1 MNTLASFS
9 RVVCLGLA
17 LSSSL
22 LLVGTNAEAAGRPN
36 VVLIMTDDQGYG
48 DFGATG
54 NPIIET
60 PHLDIMASRS
70 ASMSTFYVCPVCTP
84 TRASLMTGRYN
95 YRTRAIDTYVG
106 RAMMEP
112 EEITLAEVLS
122 SAGYATGI
130 FGKWHLGDCYPLRS
144 IDQGFEQSL
153 VHRGGG
159 LAQPS
164 EPRENQRRYT
174 DAILF
179 RNGKQVETKGYCT
192 DVYFEAASQF
202 IEDSYQA
209 GRPFFVY
216 LPTNAP
222 HNPLHDV
229 PEELRAHYMQKD
241 IGSLC
246 VDKSKIDKA
255 TGKIVAEE
263 VDRLARIA
271 AMITNVDQNVGRLF
285 AKLNALGIEND
296 TLVIFLV
303 DNGPNSKRFVGPFR
317 GAKTDVYEGGIR
329 SPLWLHWPARLKP
342 GATHDGLAAHIDLM
356 PTILEACDV
365 KPPEGVQ
372 FDGRS
377 FLPLLENETA
387 NWPERTIV
395 TQWHRGDQ
403 PTRYHHFMIRD
414 SQWKLL
420 NNKNTS
426 LEHRGDSPHFELY
439 DLLADPGE
447 LNNLVEEK
455 PKIVARLKHAYDQWF
470 DDVSNTRPD
479 NYAPP
484 RIILGSDH
492 ENPTVLTRQDW
503 RSNDGWHHGTKG
515 HWVVTVDRVGPYDV
529 RILLDGQPANSS
541 LGGTVELRV
550 GDFVVRQEI
559 APDATSCEFRDVE
572 LPAGNAQL
580 SAVQIAGD
588 KQLDAYQI
596 FVKRR

>member
-1 MNTLASFS
+1 MNTQSIYAH
-9 RVVCLGLA
+9 VVCCLA
-17 LSSSL
+17 LT
-22 LLVGTNAEAAGRPN
+22 LVSTNVGAAERPN

-60 PHLDIMASRS
+60 PNIDTMASRS
-70 ASMSTFYVCPVCTP
+70 ASMSTFYVCPVCAP
-84 TRASLMTGRYN
+84 TRASMMTGRYN

-112 EEITLAEVLS
+112 EEVTLAEVLS

-130 FGKWHLGDCYPLRS
+130 FGKWHLGDCYPMRA
-144 IDQGFEQSL
+144 IDQGFEQAL
-153 VHRGGG
+153 VHLGGG

-164 EPRENQRRYT
+164 EPLENQRRYT

-179 RNGKQVETKGYCT
+179 RNGKQVATKGYCT
-192 DVYFEAASQF
+192 DVYFDAASQF
-202 IEDSYQA
+202 IEDSHQA

-229 PEELRAHYMQKD
+229 PEKLREHYMQKD
-241 IGSLC
+241 IGSLSI
-246 VDKSKIDKA
+246 DPSKIDKT
-255 TGKIVAEE
+255 TGKVKAGE

-303 DNGPNSKRFVGPFR
+303 DNGPNSKRYVGPFR
-317 GAKTDVYEGGIR
+317 GSKTEVYEGGIR
-329 SPLWLHWPARLKP
+329 SPLWLHWPARLQP
-342 GATHDGLAAHIDLM
+342 GTTHDGLSAHIDLM

-365 KPPEGVQ
+365 EAPQSVQ

-377 FLPLLENETA
+377 FLPLLESENA
-387 NWPERTIV
+387 SWPERTIV

-403 PTRYHHFMIRD
+403 PIRYHHFMIRD

-426 LEHRGDSPHFELY
+426 LEHREDSPYFELY

-447 LNNLVEEK
+447 TNNLVEKK
-455 PKIVARLKHAYDQWF
+455 PEIAARLKHAYDQWF
-470 DDVSNTRPD
+470 DDVSSTRPD

-503 RSNDGWHHGTKG
+503 RSNDGWHRGTKG
-515 HWVVTVDRVGPYDV
+515 HWLATIAQDGPYDL
-529 RILLDGQPANSS
+529 RILLDGKIPHNS
-541 LGGTVELRV
+541 TVELRV
-550 GDFVVRQEI
+550 GELVARQKI
-559 APDATSCEFRDVE
+559 APNATSCEFVGVN
-572 LPAGNAQL
+572 LPVGDAKL
-580 SAVQIAGD
+580 SAIQIAGET
-588 KQLDAYQI
+588 QRDAYQI
-596 FVKRR
+596 FVTRQ